1 MATLTMP
8 RAARAPAALA
18 DVARF
23 RLLAGIPFALGVLL
37 SFLGFAWDVQWHS
50 DVGPDT
56 FFTAP
61 HLVLY
66 SGVALTGLTC
76 LAVVLVTTAWVRR
89 GIAGAAEGT
98 IPVLFGTFRGPVGF
112 VVGGV
117 GAAMFLLYG
126 LTDQWWHSLYG
137 FDVTLISPPHVGL
150 ILSLLI
156 SMIGCLVAFAT
167 EARRAADRG
176 VVPVGAALGVAVA
189 AAILLAF
196 VTPTPI
202 AFFHD
207 EVGPLF
213 GRIDGAG
220 IVVAALYPATLLMVA
235 AILRQ
240 PGAATLT
247 ALVFTALRLATW
259 HAIPWVTREYAASI
273 DLFLRDNTSGRPVV
287 PGMMPAYLLVAG
299 VAVDLLL
306 LAARRRH
313 WDLRLVV
320 PVAGAVAAF
329 LLRLLEPTL
338 PALMPDPSWWSADGV
353 NEVMATIAAMKYPT
367 LLVTPFIGAVAG
379 RLGWLLGIVVRGQV
393 ASAVTASVGAER
405 AGDAGME
412 ERQWVA

>member
-1 MATLTMP
+1 MATAVISGAVQRPVRT
-8 RAARAPAALA
+8 AS
-18 DVARF
+18 VARF
-23 RLLAGIPFALGVLL
+23 RLVAGIPFKLGVLL
-37 SFLGFAWDVQWHS
+37 SFLGLAWDVQWHS

-61 HLVLY
+61 HLMLY

-76 LAVVLVTTAWVRR
+76 LAVVLATTRQVRR
-89 GIAGAAEGT
+89 GSAEAASGT
-98 IPVLFGTFRGPVGF
+98 IPVLRGTFRGPAGF
-112 VVGGV
+112 VIGGV

-150 ILSLLI
+150 ILSILI
-156 SMIGCLVAFAT
+156 SMIGCLVAFAS
-167 EARRAADRG
+167 EARQATDRG
-176 VVPVGAALGVAVA
+176 RVSIGAALGVAA
-189 AAILLAF
+189 AASTLVAF

-202 AFFHD
+202 AFFTD

-220 IVVAALYPATLLMVA
+220 VVVAALYPAALLMA
-235 AILRQ
+235 AAVLRL

-247 ALVFTALRLATW
+247 ALVFTVLRLATW
-259 HAIPWVTREYAASI
+259 HAVPWVTREYATSI

-338 PALMPDPSWWSADGV
+338 PALMPDPSWWSAEGV